1 MLIVDVYN
9 ILHARR
15 SGTGADVWSVA
26 TLLDALSF
34 GRYAGEEIVLVCD
47 GSPERVAER
56 SGGEGGRDSGRVR
69 RVLFANTPPHNR
81 EADDLIEE
89 LAEDAADPRRVTIV
103 SSDRRLRT
111 FAARLHAR
119 SVTARDFLAHLAT
132 DIAKQAARGARA
144 RREDAEP
151 LDAASVAWWMG
162 YFEGRRAAEP
172 APTLR
177 KDAAKPGTKAGGK
190 KPGGSKPATRPAKPA
205 MIDIEAELPDPSL
218 LDMEQWL
225 TRHPPPKRSPRR

>member
-15 SGTGADVWSVA
+15 SGKGADVWSVA

-47 GSPERVAER
+47 GSPERMEER
-56 SGGEGGRDSGRVR
+56 SGGDAGRVR
-69 RVLFANTPPHNR
+69 RVLYANTPPHNR

-89 LAEDAADPRRVTIV
+89 LAAGATDPRRVTIV

-111 FAARLHAR
+111 FAARLHAK
-119 SVTARDFLAHLAT
+119 SVTARDFLGHLAT

-172 APTLR
+172 TPTSR
-177 KDAAKPGTKAGGK
+177 KDAAKSGTKAGGK
-190 KPGGSKPATRPAKPA
+190 KAGVSGSKPAARPAADPA
-205 MIDIEAELPDPSL
+205 KIDIEAELPDPTV

-225 TRHPPPKRSPRR
+225 IRHPPPKRSPRR